1 MGVYRNNKIIMQK
14 EKEEQDELD
23 KAQMMLEIA
32 GKEVKIQNLTL
43 ENANILL
50 EIAMAKEAL

>member
-32 GKEVKIQNLTL
+32 DKEVEIQNLTL